1 MIHFCFLG
9 YSYMTVY
16 DCHKKIYVLTGYFGH
31 AIIDEFLL
39 NYVDSTDS
47 DRFLLSLQFWDKLF
61 TVILK
66 VCFDSLFECFLY
78 IKIDLDDI

>member
-1 MIHFCFLG
+1 MWIVVTGPFNIFGQALYDTFLFLG

-16 DCHKKIYVLTGYFGH
+16 DCHMKIYVLTGYFGQ

-47 DRFLLSLQFWDKLF
+47 DRFLLSLLFWDRFL
-61 TVILK
+61 TVL
-66 VCFDSLFECFLY
+66 
-78 IKIDLDDI
+78 